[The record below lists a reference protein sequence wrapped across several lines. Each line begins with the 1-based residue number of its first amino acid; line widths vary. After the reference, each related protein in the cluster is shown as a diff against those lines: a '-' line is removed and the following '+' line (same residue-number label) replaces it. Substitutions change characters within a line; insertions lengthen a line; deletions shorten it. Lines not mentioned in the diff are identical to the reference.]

1 MFMGKDNKY
10 LFKIIYFLLFSGVTE
25 FCSFVYL
32 WQQYFGYLLS
42 DVILVRTA
50 HIGILL
56 F

>member
-1 MFMGKDNKY
+1 MGKDSQY
-10 LFKIIYFLLFSGVTE
+10 LFKIIYFLLFSGATE

-32 WQQYFGYLLS
+32 WQLYFGYLFS
-42 DVILVRTA
+42 DVILVHNA